1 MSRSNSQESKRSGTE
16 RAAILLLSLG
26 EAEATEVMK
35 HMGAKDVQ
43 RIGAAMTQLANISRA
58 EVTDVLN
65 EFTSKLE
72 SQTSLGVGV
81 DDYLRKVLIGA
92 LGEDKAGGVIDRI
105 LFGRS
110 SKGLEALKWMDS
122 RAVAELIR
130 QEHPQIISIVL
141 AYLDADQSAEI
152 LAVFPEWLRADV
164 IMRIATLDGIQPSAL
179 HELDEVI
186 EKQFAGKTGALKTS
200 IIGGVKTAAQIM
212 NFMDSSQESTLI
224 DNIRKVDDALGGKI
238 QDLMFVF
245 GDLVE
250 IDDRGMQE
258 VLRAVPGEKLLIA
271 MKGADDELKSKIFKN
286 MSQRA
291 AEMLK
296 DDLESRGPVRL
307 SEVEGAQKEILATVR
322 KMSEAGTIQ
331 LGGKG
336 EEFVWPRRRATNC
349 PASTAWPCRDAGPA
363 RLLASSKKS
372 SVARTKRHLRRV
384 APTAWPRPKEKCVRS
399 CNSCRLAS
407 SASMPSWPRWL
418 SRCSSSMPRSKIS
431 CCNWL

>member
-1 MSRSNSQESKRSGTE
+1 MSREKSETKRNGTE

-43 RIGAAMTQLANISRA
+43 RIGAAMTQLQNISRQ
-58 EVTDVLN
+58 EVQGVLA
-65 EFTSKLE
+65 EFTSELE
-72 SQTSLGVGV
+72 EKTALGIGV

-110 SKGLEALKWMDS
+110 SKGLEALKWMDA

-152 LAVFPEWLRADV
+152 LSQFPDWLRADV
-164 IMRIATLDGIQPSAL
+164 IMRIATLDGIQPTAL

-200 IIGGVKTAAQIM
+200 VIGGVKTAAQIM
-212 NFMDSSQESTLI
+212 NFLDSSQESVLI
-224 DNIRKVDDALGGKI
+224 ENIRKVDDSLGGKI

-245 GDLVE
+245 GDLAE

-258 VLRAVPGEKLLIA
+258 VLRAVPGEKLLLA

-296 DDLESRGPVRL
+296 DDLDSRGPVRL
-307 SEVEGAQKEILATVR
+307 SEVEAAQKEILLQVR
-322 KMSEAGTIQ
+322 KMAEAGTIQ

-336 EEFVWPRRRATNC
+336 EEFV
-349 PASTAWPCRDAGPA
+349 
-363 RLLASSKKS
+363 
-372 SVARTKRHLRRV
+372 
-384 APTAWPRPKEKCVRS
+384 
-399 CNSCRLAS
+399 
-407 SASMPSWPRWL
+407 
-418 SRCSSSMPRSKIS
+418 
-431 CCNWL
+431 